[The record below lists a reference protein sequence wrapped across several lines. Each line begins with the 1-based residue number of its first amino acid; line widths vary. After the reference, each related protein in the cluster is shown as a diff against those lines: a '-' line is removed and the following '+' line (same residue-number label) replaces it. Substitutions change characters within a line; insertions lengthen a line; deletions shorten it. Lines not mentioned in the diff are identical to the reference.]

1 MEGKEGDM
9 PMIAP
14 KVSWQMLRNYMEK
27 FCWTDVR
34 TGLRTTGYNPPKGA
48 RDVIRVPFHC
58 TFVAGNGRTHTGN
71 FICLKVNRRKHLR
84 MVKSVE
90 SGETR
95 WMRDYLVIEVDGTR
109 VVTH

>member
-1 MEGKEGDM
+1 MEEKEAGM
-9 PMIAP
+9 PVIAP

-48 RDVIRVPFHC
+48 RDVMRVPFHF
-58 TFVAGNGRTHTGN
+58 TFVTGNGRTHTGN